1 MMVKHGSKGALIV
14 GDIDYHRQFP
24 MGITKE
30 GEGETEN
37 NRNILIQTRF
47 RHTEEYKWWN
57 SE

>member
-47 RHTEEYKWWN
+47 RHTEEYK
-57 SE
+57 